1 MILTFGFFFIL
12 ITLIPIGLAYLAY
25 RWLTKKGY
33 KRVGLAILATITIGT
48 IYFSYTAFY
57 PTGSFYEDE
66 FEDNTGLDFPN
77 SGDILTKDASY
88 PDQHGDYSATA
99 LFKIDQNDFNLILN
113 SIQKNAKFK
122 LDTIPFKFNL
132 ANIDTK
138 IKETSFT
145 KCYTLNRQD
154 RNLIFTISFNDND
167 NIIEIQR
174 DSW

>member
-1 MILTFGFFFIL
+1 MILLFGLFFLI
-12 ITLIPIGLAYLAY
+12 ITLIPVGLAYLVFS
-25 RWLTKKGY
+25 WLTKKGY
-33 KRVGLAILATITIGT
+33 KKIGIIILGTVTIWTV
-48 IYFSYTAFY
+48 YSSYTAFY
-57 PTGSFYEDE
+57 PTDSFYEDE
-66 FEDNTGLDFPN
+66 FEYNTGLDFPT

-88 PDQHGDYSATA
+88 PDLHGDYSATA
-99 LFKIDQNDFNLILN
+99 LFKTDKNDFNKILAT
-113 SIQKNAKFK
+113 IQNDNKFQ

-132 ANIDTK
+132 ANFDTT

-167 NIIEIQR
+167 NIIEIQL